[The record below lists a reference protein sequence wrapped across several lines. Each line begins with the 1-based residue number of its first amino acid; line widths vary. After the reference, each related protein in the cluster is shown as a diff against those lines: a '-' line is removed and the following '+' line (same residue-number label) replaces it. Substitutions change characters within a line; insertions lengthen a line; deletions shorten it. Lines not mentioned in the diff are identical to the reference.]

1 MPHIN
6 LLPWREEQRTQRNKD
21 FAITCFVFV
30 AITILVIGGVHYWFN
45 QRIAFQNERNGY
57 LEDQIASLNK
67 KIEAIKNLK
76 SEREA
81 LLARMQIIQQLQ
93 ASRPEIVHL
102 FDEIVQT
109 LPDGVFYTK
118 ITQKGRALNLE
129 GIAQSNARIS
139 TLMRNIEASQWMD
152 RPVLDEIVRKDK
164 PGIAGQDLLRLS
176 DFKLKAAQTK
186 IKKDGEDEGDS

>member
-21 FAITCFVFV
+21 FVITCVVF
-30 AITILVIGGVHYWFN
+30 ALITLLAIGGVHYWFN
-45 QRIAFQNERNGY
+45 QLIGHQNARNSY
-57 LEDQIASLNK
+57 LEDQITALNK
-67 KIEAIKNLK
+67 KIEDIKDLK

-81 LLARMQIIQQLQ
+81 LLARMQIIEQLQ

-118 ITQKGRALNLE
+118 ITQKGRGLKLE
-129 GIAQSNARIS
+129 GIAQSNARVS
-139 TLMRNIEASQWMD
+139 TLMRNIEASPWLD
-152 RPVLDEIVRKDK
+152 RPVLDEIVRRKQ
-164 PGIAGQDLLRLS
+164 PATAGQDLLRLS
-176 DFKLKAAQTK
+176 GFKLKASQTK
-186 IKKDGEDEGDS
+186 IKKEGED